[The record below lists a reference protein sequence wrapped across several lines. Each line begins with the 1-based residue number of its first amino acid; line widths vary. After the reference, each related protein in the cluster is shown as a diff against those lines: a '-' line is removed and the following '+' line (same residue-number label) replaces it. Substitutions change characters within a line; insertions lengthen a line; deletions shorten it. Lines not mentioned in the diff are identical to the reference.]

1 MWEECGKRGRG
12 VVMTSANRVTTE
24 SRKNQRVRHEV
35 FFQHWPGQNTASQDK
50 HPVHWANILLAEGEF
65 FTWGSHHV
73 MKIHPL
79 GNPISLAWVLYS
91 SSNLLILIW
100 FFDGFLTRREGA
112 NGIQSVKWLCVFFPC
127 DSPMDFLALGILF
140 QTVFSLRHDSIF
152 LQQKYNP
159 LEQRDW
165 VNNRLLSTCSVL
177 GPVQG
182 SKAKCSWD
190 MICAPVMTNFLAV
203 LSQQSQQLPLWLRMW
218 ASEPNRWNWISGAN
232 IFGVCDHEQVM

>member
-1 MWEECGKRGRG
+1 
-12 VVMTSANRVTTE
+12 MTSANRVTTE

-35 FFQHWPGQNTASQDK
+35 FFQHWPGQNTAGQDK
-50 HPVHWANILLAEGEF
+50 HPVHWANILLAEGKF

-100 FFDGFLTRREGA
+100 FLMVSLLEEKELMESNLLNDY
-112 NGIQSVKWLCVFFPC
+112 
-127 DSPMDFLALGILF
+127 
-140 QTVFSLRHDSIF
+140 VFSSLVTLPWIF
-152 LQQKYNP
+152 WHWVFCSKLFSLLGMIVFSLQQKYNP